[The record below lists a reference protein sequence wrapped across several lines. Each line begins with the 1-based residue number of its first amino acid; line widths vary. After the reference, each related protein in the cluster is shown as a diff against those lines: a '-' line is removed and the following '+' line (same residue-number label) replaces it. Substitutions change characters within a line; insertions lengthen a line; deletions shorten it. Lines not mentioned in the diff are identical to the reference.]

1 MSTVGSGSAS
11 TSGSGN
17 GSGNGSNIT
26 LTRDTAQRVANHLS
40 NKPYIEVKDFIE
52 SISTL
57 SISRDDLIRLLQYI
71 LKDEAAWSFAALQ
84 QVLNESNKVETPA
97 PKAPLEPI
105 PDVDEAATSKVEE
118 QPDNITS

>member
-1 MSTVGSGSAS
+1 MSAVGSGSAN
-11 TSGSGN
+11 TSGS
-17 GSGNGSNIT
+17 SSNIT

-97 PKAPLEPI
+97 PKAPLESI
-105 PDVDEAATSKVEE
+105 PEVDEAATSKVEE